1 MDRATA
7 SELAHGDL
15 ALHNPL
21 SLGRL
26 DEVIALLDLP
36 PHARVLDVGCGAG
49 EALARVCERWDA
61 AGTGVDAHEPL
72 VTRARRRAPELDFHA
87 ADARTFP
94 YDRGGYDVAM
104 TIGSSH
110 AFGGDFRYAL
120 GRLAE
125 LARPGG
131 QVLLGEGYWRRP
143 PDAAY
148 LAELGAEAD
157 ELANYAGL
165 VRCAMEVGLVPLYA
179 TVASESE
186 WDRYEW
192 RLVLNGER
200 HAARHPDDPGMDELL
215 TWVRAGRDRYLAP
228 GGRDTL
234 GFGLFLFA
242 RPR

>member
-1 MDRATA
+1 MWNYARARNERYAVNASIASSSDPQCTAARLPAKSPIAWKNEENESPSEASGTPGTRHTVRGRVPPGMDRATA

-148 LAELGAEAD
+148 LA
-157 ELANYAGL
+157 
-165 VRCAMEVGLVPLYA
+165 V
-179 TVASESE
+179 
-186 WDRYEW
+186 
-192 RLVLNGER
+192 
-200 HAARHPDDPGMDELL
+200 
-215 TWVRAGRDRYLAP
+215 
-228 GGRDTL
+228 
-234 GFGLFLFA
+234 
-242 RPR
+242 